1 MKKYIYSLMAI
12 LLALLTVGFT
22 ACSDDD
28 EPEGSDIVG
37 TWSYVADLPGDFAIL
52 LQFTKD
58 GKFHEVI
65 NSTLVSPSHGTYTVS
80 GHKLYLTYI
89 LENDTA
95 TVEYDYSVQGDKLM
109 LYVEGQGPT
118 TFTRVSD
125 SVIEPYL

>member
-1 MKKYIYSLMAI
+1 MKKYIYSLMVM
-12 LLALLTVGFT
+12 LLALLSVGFP
-22 ACSDDD
+22 ACSNEE
-28 EPEGSDIVG
+28 EPKGVDIVG

-118 TFTRVSD
+118 TFTRVED
-125 SVIEPYL
+125 SVIQPYL

>member
-1 MKKYIYSLMAI
+1 MKKYIYLLIFSLMTAVSVG
-12 LLALLTVGFT
+12 LTSCG
-22 ACSDDD
+22 DD
-28 EPEGSDIVG
+28 EPKGADIVG
-37 TWSYVADLPGDFAIL
+37 TWAYLTDTDGGFAIL

-65 NSTLVSPSHGTYTVS
+65 NSTLVGPSHGTYTVS
-80 GHKLYLTYI
+80 GHKLFLSYI
-89 LENDTA
+89 NANETV

-125 SVIEPYL
+125 SVIQPYL

>member
-1 MKKYIYSLMAI
+1 MTTSPRELTLLGHGRMLLIYLVI
-12 LLALLTVGFT
+12 LRYCFNSPKTV
-22 ACSDDD
+22 S
-28 EPEGSDIVG
+28 
-37 TWSYVADLPGDFAIL
+37 
-52 LQFTKD
+52 
-58 GKFHEVI
+58 FHEVI

>member
-1 MKKYIYSLMAI
+1 MVILMA
-12 LLALLTVGFT
+12 LVSLGFA

-28 EPEGSDIVG
+28 EPKVADIVG

-52 LQFTKD
+52 LQFTKG

>member
-1 MKKYIYSLMAI
+1 MKKCYSLLMVL
-12 LLALLTVGFT
+12 LLALVAVGVT
-22 ACSDDD
+22 SCGDDD
-28 EPEGSDIVG
+28 EPKSSDIVG

-95 TVEYDYSVQGDKLM
+95 TVEYNYDVEGDKLM

-125 SVIEPYL
+125 SVIEQYL

>member
-1 MKKYIYSLMAI
+1 MKKYIYSLMF
-12 LLALLTVGFT
+12 LLMAAVSVGLA
-22 ACSDDD
+22 ACGDDD

-95 TVEYDYSVQGDKLM
+95 TVEYNYDVEGDKLM

-125 SVIEPYL
+125 SVIQPYL